1 MGILMIVF
9 LTLAATADSFIIAF
23 NYGIKKVIISN
34 SSNFFIS
41 VLCLIGTLI
50 SMFIGKTLGGLVTV
64 RLADIIGSVI
74 LVGLAVYM
82 LYNSLHSAGKDSHTY
97 TQDPS
102 EVDKDGSKV
111 IELRESLLIGIF
123 LSINNMGMGIG
134 AGIAG
139 MPVSVT
145 PLICAAASFIFIKT
159 GCIFGRHI
167 TSLKL
172 SKVLEIVSAV
182 LVLGLGIL
190 GFFNN

>member
-9 LTLAATADSFIIAF
+9 LTFAATADSFIIAF

-41 VLCLIGTLI
+41 ILCLCGTLI
-50 SMFIGKTLGGLVTV
+50 SMFIGKTLGGFVSV
-64 RLADIIGSVI
+64 HVADIIGSIV

-82 LYNSLHSAGKDSHTY
+82 LFNALHPDEKGEHQY

-102 EVDKDGSKV
+102 VVDKDNSKV

-139 MPVSVT
+139 MSVSVT
-145 PLICAAASFIFIKT
+145 PVICAAASFIFIKA
-159 GCIFGRHI
+159 GCVFGRHI
-167 TSLKL
+167 TSQKL
-172 SKVLEIVSAV
+172 SKVLETFSAV
-182 LVLGLGIL
+182 LVLLLGIM
-190 GFFNN
+190 GFFN

>member
-23 NYGIKKVIISN
+23 NYGVKKVIISN

-41 VLCLIGTLI
+41 VLCFCGTLI
-50 SMFIGKTLGGLVTV
+50 SMFIGKTLGGLISV
-64 RLADIIGSVI
+64 RLADIIGSIV
-74 LVGLAVYM
+74 LVVLAAYM
-82 LYNSLHSAGKDSHTY
+82 LYNTLHSGEKDIHQY
-97 TQDPS
+97 TQDPAA
-102 EVDKDGSKV
+102 VDKDNSKV

-145 PLICAAASFIFIKT
+145 PFICAAASFIFIKT
-159 GCIFGRHI
+159 GCVFGRHI

-172 SKVLEIVSAV
+172 SKILEIISAAMV
-182 LVLGLGIL
+182 LLLGIL
-190 GFFNN
+190 GFFNE

>member
-41 VLCLIGTLI
+41 ILCLCGTLL
-50 SMFIGKTLGGLVTV
+50 SMFIGKTLGGLVSV
-64 RLADIIGSVI
+64 HLADIIGSIVLI
-74 LVGLAVYM
+74 GLAVYM
-82 LYNSLHSAGKDSHTY
+82 LYNTFHTGKNETQPY
-97 TQDPS
+97 TKDPS
-102 EVDKDGSKV
+102 AVDKDDSKV
-111 IELRESLLIGIF
+111 IELRESLLIGIL

-139 MPVSVT
+139 MPVSIT
-145 PLICAAASFIFIKT
+145 PVICAAASFIFIKI
-159 GCIFGRHI
+159 GCVFGRHI

-172 SKVLEIVSAV
+172 SKVLEIISAV
-182 LVLGLGIL
+182 LVLLLGIL

>member
-41 VLCLIGTLI
+41 FLCFCGTFI
-50 SMFIGKTLGGLVTV
+50 SILLGKILGGFITV
-64 RLADIIGSVI
+64 YFADIIGSLV

-82 LYNSLHSAGKDSHTY
+82 LYNSLAIRKNETHPY

-102 EVDKDGSKV
+102 SVDKDDSKV
-111 IELRESLLIGIF
+111 IELRESLLVGIL

-134 AGIAG
+134 AGITG

-145 PLICAAASFIFIKT
+145 PIICAAASFIFIKA
-159 GCIFGRHI
+159 GCVCGRHI
-167 TSLKL
+167 TSAKL
-172 SKVLEIVSAV
+172 SKNLEIISAL
-182 LVLGLGIL
+182 LVLLLGIL
-190 GFFNN
+190 VFFN

>member
-9 LTLAATADSFIIAF
+9 LTFAATADSFIIAF

-41 VLCLIGTLI
+41 FLCLCGTLF
-50 SMFIGKTLGGLVTV
+50 SMFIGKTLGGFVSAEM
-64 RLADIIGSVI
+64 ADIIGSIV
-74 LVGLAVYM
+74 LVGFAVYM
-82 LYNSLHSAGKDSHTY
+82 LFNTVYSDKKGEHQY

-102 EVDKDGSKV
+102 VVDKDNSKV

-139 MPVSVT
+139 MSVSVT
-145 PLICAAASFIFIKT
+145 PLICAAASFIFIKA
-159 GCIFGRHI
+159 GCILGRHI
-167 TSLKL
+167 TSQKL
-172 SKVLEIVSAV
+172 SKNLEMFSAV
-182 LVLGLGIL
+182 LVLLLGIM
-190 GFFNN
+190 GFFN

>member
-9 LTLAATADSFIIAF
+9 LTFAATADSFIIAF

-41 VLCLIGTLI
+41 ILCLCGTLI
-50 SMFIGKTLGGLVTV
+50 SMLIGKTLGGLVSV
-64 RLADIIGSVI
+64 HVADIIGSTV

-82 LYNSLHSAGKDSHTY
+82 LYKSLHSDGKEEHQY

-102 EVDKDGSKV
+102 IVDKDDSKV

-139 MPVSVT
+139 MPVSIT
-145 PLICAAASFIFIKT
+145 PVICAAASFIFIKT
-159 GCIFGRHI
+159 GCVFGRHI
-167 TSLKL
+167 TSKKL
-172 SKVLEIVSAV
+172 SKVLEVISAV
-182 LVLGLGIL
+182 LVLLLGIM
-190 GFFNN
+190 GFFN